1 MILLEFAFLSWRGG
15 YFGCNPFQDVFGRL
29 RLLYEVLLSSI
40 ELILKFFEHF
50 TWFLKFVLKSI
61 LNKIEYKNRV
71 DLLMQYLIFL
81 LLFAS
86 EKLTKT
92 RGPFK
97 FLFLFDLFSLL
108 LNNIFQHL
116 NLLL

>member
-1 MILLEFAFLSWRGG
+1 ML
-15 YFGCNPFQDVFGRL
+15 GRL
-29 RLLYEVLLSSI
+29 RLLDEVLLSPI
-40 ELILKFFEHF
+40 ELIFKFLKHL
-50 TWFLKFVLKSI
+50 TWFLEFILKSI
-61 LNKIEYKNRV
+61 LNKIEYENRV

-92 RGPFK
+92 SGSFE

-108 LNNIFQHL
+108 ANNIFQDL